1 MKRFTIPLIIILM
14 LALSFSVATAQT
26 NSPLATDT
34 PTPVPTDTPEPTPT
48 VALEPTLAPTVT
60 PEPTPVPTVPG
71 EPEPIPDPPAPE
83 DRTVENLFSWI
94 VLGGC
99 GFLTFF
105 AIEKLAGAWFHER
118 TPEVKQYLASGLS
131 GGFAVLAF
139 VGLVALGVED
149 TPGDTLTWFDIL
161 LPVFF
166 VGAGFANLS
175 HAKFVLSGK

>member
-1 MKRFTIPLIIILM
+1 MKRPFSVLLTVILM
-14 LALSFSVATAQT
+14 LVIVPVAMAQT
-26 NSPLATDT
+26 NSPVLPT
-34 PTPVPTDTPEPTPT
+34 PEPVPTDTPEPTLVPT
-48 VALEPTLAPTVT
+48 IAPEPTLVP
-60 PEPTPVPTVPG
+60 PVPD
-71 EPEPIPDPPAPE
+71 EPAPIPDPPAPE
-83 DRTVENLFSWI
+83 DRTVENLLSWI
-94 VLGGC
+94 IAGGC

-139 VGLVALGVED
+139 VGLVALGVENI
-149 TPGDTLTWFDIL
+149 PGDTLAWFDIL